1 MKKQPKPS
9 SKTSHPVK
17 VTAQVNASPT
27 LARSLAIICCVFAF
41 ALYANTL
48 ANKFTVDDDLV
59 ISKNNFTH
67 EGISALPKIFSTSY
81 RAGFYDR
88 KEGLYR
94 PLSVALF
101 AVEWQVA
108 PDSPFVFHLVNV

>member
-1 MKKQPKPS
+1 MKQRKVSAKNSPPPKVAA
-9 SKTSHPVK
+9 TVK
-17 VTAQVNASPT
+17 NSPT
-27 LARSLAIICCVFAF
+27 LVRTLTIICCVFAF

-48 ANKFTVDDDLV
+48 ANQFTVDDDLV
-59 ISKNNFTH
+59 ISKNKFTH
-67 EGISALPKIFSTSY
+67 EGISALPKIFTTSY

-101 AVEWQVA
+101 AVE
-108 PDSPFVFHLVNV
+108 